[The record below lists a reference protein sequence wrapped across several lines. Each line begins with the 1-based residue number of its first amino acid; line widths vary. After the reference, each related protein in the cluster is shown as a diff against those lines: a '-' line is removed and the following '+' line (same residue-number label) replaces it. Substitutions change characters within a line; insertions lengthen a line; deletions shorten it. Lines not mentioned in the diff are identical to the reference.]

1 MSGISLNIKE
11 RIGRQM
17 YVYLLILVCSV
28 FLGTEIF
35 AIQTPVA
42 QVTIYRIF
50 ALCTIPLLIYQV
62 TRPKQQLK
70 VLANSTAT
78 NVLVCFITWW
88 ILASSSILWAV
99 SLKGW
104 FQHLF
109 LMSIGMSGIIAL
121 YFWVNDLYTWKRLL
135 SAAWV
140 SSTGLVVWGFF
151 EILTNVYVF
160 ADLNK
165 LDKYHTFTSQ
175 PGTRIP
181 ITHFENQNDFATM
194 LLAYIAMCL
203 IMYYYSR
210 SNVRRIIYA
219 LSFMAASY
227 LIYRSGSRLS
237 LICLFIFII
246 IHAFSYIRLDFKV
259 KHYLMLGLTAVVG
272 VSSILWLKPSLI
284 TKVTDLFY
292 FGHQYQQLSGDTVRM
307 NLWRNGLLFLG
318 ETFGL
323 GVGLGNVETWMLEN
337 AFWTTDGQQ
346 LIVNMHNWWLEILV
360 GHGLIAFLVYVLAY
374 GLLLIRLYQFALRS
388 SKASARSAHVLFSFM
403 IIFIFASITSANNML
418 IEWHWLFFGLIISF
432 VKCCELKRNVS
443 DKKVVGKLSGY
454 YVNKWKEKVYQ

>member
-28 FLGTEIF
+28 FLGTELF
-35 AIQTPVA
+35 AIPTPAA

-50 ALCTIPLLIYQV
+50 ALCTIPLLVYQV

-70 VLANSTAT
+70 ILANSTAT

-88 ILASSSILWAV
+88 ILAASSLLWAV

-140 SSTGLVVWGFF
+140 SSTFLVAWGFF
-151 EILTNVYVF
+151 EIMTNIYVF

-165 LDKYHTFTSQ
+165 LDKYHTFKSQ

-203 IMYYYSR
+203 IMYYYSH
-210 SNVRRIIYA
+210 SNVRRIIYSI
-219 LSFMAASY
+219 SFMAASY
-227 LIYRSGSRLS
+227 LN
-237 LICLFIFII
+237 
-246 IHAFSYIRLDFKV
+246 
-259 KHYLMLGLTAVVG
+259 
-272 VSSILWLKPSLI
+272 I
-284 TKVTDLFY
+284 T
-292 FGHQYQQLSGDTVRM
+292 
-307 NLWRNGLLFLG
+307 
-318 ETFGL
+318 
-323 GVGLGNVETWMLEN
+323 
-337 AFWTTDGQQ
+337 
-346 LIVNMHNWWLEILV
+346 
-360 GHGLIAFLVYVLAY
+360 
-374 GLLLIRLYQFALRS
+374 
-388 SKASARSAHVLFSFM
+388 
-403 IIFIFASITSANNML
+403 
-418 IEWHWLFFGLIISF
+418 
-432 VKCCELKRNVS
+432 
-443 DKKVVGKLSGY
+443 
-454 YVNKWKEKVYQ
+454 